1 MKPLT
6 SREELC
12 QRGWCKL
19 TGQEPNLSPSK
30 VEKNDANVPQK
41 NEGKMP
47 PLVKQKRK
55 EARVKV
61 T

>member
-41 NEGKMP
+41 SKGKMHP
-47 PLVKQKRK
+47 GETKK
-55 EARVKV
+55 EKKLE
-61 T
+61 